1 MRQLR
6 WLTAL
11 LVIFSGSAGPL
22 FAQLPITQLSSVF
35 PPGAQAGTETT
46 VNIVGGTDLDELS
59 GVVFSHRGITQLERP
74 DPTTNPRS
82 FKVNVAKDVPAGYH
96 GIRVEGRFGVSNSRM
111 FRVESQP
118 VVTHEEKDWQN
129 DQPLALPVDTVV
141 YSRCEGRADIDEY
154 QLTIPAGEWRE
165 LQVDCL
171 SIDSPMIPVLEV
183 VNPHGRR
190 VVYARRI
197 GDVEPRVR
205 FQADVAGD
213 YRIRVYD
220 FLFSGSSSH
229 SYRLLATNRLTP
241 TAVEPPVML
250 TEGATEYQG
259 KTLPADQP
267 AVPLQVT
274 PVGTNTQTVLAGFI
288 NPREILVPRQ
298 TAQLTGPGEM
308 TVIRSLPTTD
318 KPVVSEQEPNN
329 ELQEKQEI
337 PNNCDVIG
345 YFNAIDEIDRYRIPV
360 QKGDVLWLQLFAQRD
375 GQLLD
380 PLAIL
385 EHVTVDANGKETR
398 KAVNVPDDIA
408 TNLVPNV
415 FDTLTDDI
423 DFRVAAPEAGWY
435 DLTVRNRY
443 AVQDD
448 ETNSHYRLR
457 VSPPEPGFRVFAY
470 AQPPVAGKL
479 AVDTPAGCVA
489 RRGGTALIKLAVS
502 TTHGYNQG
510 ILVEAPH
517 PPPGVQIPSVLIP
530 PGTTTSNLVLYASA
544 DAPVGFAELQLIAKS
559 VDPETLA
566 ETGLVTE
573 QSIVPVELVESS
585 QGNNP
590 AVSRQGHQLV
600 TSVIEPPAG
609 VYYQPQESPL
619 VQVVTQ
625 SQQVWAPL
633 TIQRG
638 EGFTDKVTL
647 KAEGLDN
654 NAKITVETP
663 EIAKE
668 ATQSN
673 VRFQFK
679 SDTKEG
685 WHTCDLLSEA
695 TVQFVRNPPALQ
707 RAAAEFNRLT
717 ELVKTAQAKV
727 KTAEESVKTAEADL
741 KKQQAALDQQKESL
755 KSSTTAVAE
764 LKKVIADLD
773 QKLTSEMEEAAK
785 AELQKTKDAKQKE
798 LSAAEAEVT
807 KLTAAVQELD
817 ATVKSLT
824 ARVAETKKNVET
836 ATAELKAAQ
845 PKVDAAKKTLDKVK
859 NEQKPA
865 ALKQIDYCGRLV
877 FLVKKAP
884 LKLTSK
890 SGAEISLKK
899 GESLEV
905 EVELAREGDAKFPA
919 ELTFTL
925 PPGLSGLSW
934 APVSIGPEDKTASI
948 RLMAGADAPSGKH
961 TLCTVRALCQQGEQ
975 TLAVDAPLTITIP

>member
-11 LVIFSGSAGPL
+11 LIIFTLSAGPL
-22 FAQLPITQLSSVF
+22 FAQLPITQLGSVF

-46 VNIVGGTDLDELS
+46 ISIVDGTDLDELS

-82 FKVNVAKDVPAGYH
+82 FKVKVAGDVPAGYH
-96 GIRVEGRFGVSNSRM
+96 AIRVEGRFGVSNSRM

-129 DQPLALPVDTVV
+129 DQPLALTVDTVV
-141 YSRCEGRADIDEY
+141 YSRCEARADIDEFL
-154 QLTIPAGEWRE
+154 LTVPAGEWRE
-165 LQVDCL
+165 LRLDCL
-171 SIDSPMIPVLEV
+171 PLDSPMIPVIEV
-183 VNPHGRR
+183 FHPNGRR
-190 VVYARRI
+190 IAYARRT
-197 GDVEPRVR
+197 GDLEPRLR
-205 FQADVAGD
+205 FQAAAAGD

-220 FLFSGSSSH
+220 FLYAGSNSH
-229 SYRLLATNRLTP
+229 SYRLLATNKLTP
-241 TAVEPPVML
+241 TAVQPPVML
-250 TEGATEYQG
+250 TEGSTEYQG

-274 PVGTNTQTVLAGFI
+274 PVGSNTQTILAGFI

-308 TVIRSLPTTD
+308 TAIRSLPTTN
-318 KPVVSEQEPNN
+318 KPLISEQEPNN
-329 ELQEKQEI
+329 ELAETQEI
-337 PNNCDVIG
+337 SNNCEVIG
-345 YFNAIDEIDRYRIPV
+345 YFNAIDDIDRYRIPV

-380 PLAIL
+380 PLALL

-415 FDTLTDDI
+415 FDTLTDDV
-423 DFRVAAPEAGWY
+423 DFNVTAPEAGWY

-448 ETNSHYRLR
+448 ETHSHYRLR
-457 VSPPEPGFRVFAY
+457 VSPPEPGFQVFAY
-470 AQPPVAGKL
+470 SQPPVAGKL

-517 PPPGVQIPSVLIP
+517 PPPGVRIPPVLIP
-530 PGTTTSNLVLYASA
+530 PGTTTANLIIYASA
-544 DAPVGFAELQLIAKS
+544 DAPVGFAELQLLAKS
-559 VDPETLA
+559 VNPETLA
-566 ETGLVTE
+566 EIGLVAG
-573 QSIVPVELVESS
+573 QSIVPVELVAPT
-585 QGNNP
+585 QGNDP

-600 TSVIEPPAG
+600 ASVIEPPVG
-609 VYYQPQESPL
+609 VHYQPQETPV

-633 TIQRG
+633 SIQRG
-638 EGFTDKVTL
+638 EGFADKVTL
-647 KAEGLDN
+647 KAEGLDK
-654 NAKITVETP
+654 NAKVTVETP

-679 SDTKEG
+679 ADTKEG
-685 WHTCDLLSEA
+685 WHTCDLLGEA
-695 TVQFVRNPPALQ
+695 TIQFVRNPPALA
-707 RAAAEFNRLT
+707 RAEAEFNRLT
-717 ELVKTAQAKV
+717 ELVKATEAKV
-727 KTAEESVKTAEADL
+727 KTAEEAAKSAESELKT
-741 KKQQAALDQQKESL
+741 QQTTLDQQKESL
-755 KSSTTAVAE
+755 NKTTAAIAE
-764 LKKVIADLD
+764 LKKAIADLD
-773 QKLTSEMEEAAK
+773 QQLTAATEEAAK
-785 AELQKTKDAKQKE
+785 AELQESKDAKQTE
-798 LSAAEAEVT
+798 LTAAEAELK
-807 KLTAAVQELD
+807 KLTAAVQDLD
-817 ATVKSLT
+817 AKVKELT
-824 ARVAETKKNVET
+824 ARVAATKKNVET
-836 ATAELKAAQ
+836 AKAELAAAQ
-845 PKVDAAKKTLDKVK
+845 PKVEAAKKNFDKVK

-865 ALKQIDYCGRLV
+865 GVKQIDYCGRLV

-884 LKLTSK
+884 LKLTTK
-890 SGAEISLKK
+890 PGAEISLKK

-934 APVSIGPEDKTASI
+934 APVSIGPEDKTGKI

-961 TLCTVRALCQQGEQ
+961 TLCTVRAVCQQGDQ